1 MNCLRE
7 FVSLDQSVLE
17 ITEKLEQL
25 RLLENNIPI
34 QVVLTEYQSIGV
46 DRPEDIAIV
55 SSIMLERSSPENDN

>member
-1 MNCLRE
+1 
-7 FVSLDQSVLE
+7 LE